1 MKTAVDLMKES
12 LQIYE
17 KLITEGRPIEEVR
30 YIGDFLSSMA
40 MSQVIYEKVNKQ
52 QEPPR
57 DCQ

>member
-17 KLITEGRPIEEVR
+17 KLIEEGRPIEEIR

-40 MSQVIYEKVNKQ
+40 MSQAIYEKVNKQ
-52 QEPPR
+52 QETPR

>member
-1 MKTAVDLMKES
+1 MKTAVDLMKEA

-17 KLITEGRPIEEVR
+17 KLIAEGRPIEEVR

-40 MSQVIYEKVNKQ
+40 MSQAIYEKVNKQ